1 MIGVLLTGFGLGTF
15 KFMFAAYL
23 TYQAAYLTGVDV
35 PYWNMVISTFL
46 GAFVSFNFFFF
57 FSGLLMERAK
67 LKNLEK
73 IKNGSL
79 KPKKQFSRMNKFI
92 VKLKLSS
99 FGYFVLV
106 IVGPMVLSI
115 PIGSIIIAKFY
126 RRIKLTY
133 WLEIVS
139 LFIWANL
146 FTLTNL
152 YLFGK

>member
-1 MIGVLLTGFGLGTF
+1 MIGILLTGFGFGTF

-23 TYQAAYLTGVDV
+23 TFQAAYLSDVDV
-35 PYWNMVISTFL
+35 PYWNVVISTFL

-57 FSGLLMERAK
+57 FSSLLMERAK
-67 LKNLEK
+67 ERKLKK
-73 IKNGSL
+73 IKKGTL

-92 VKLKLSS
+92 VRLKFSS

-126 RRIKLTY
+126 RRIKFTY
-133 WLEIVS
+133 WLEVVS
-139 LFIWANL
+139 LFVWANL
-146 FTLTNL
+146 FTLANL
-152 YLFGK
+152 YIFGK

>member
-1 MIGVLLTGFGLGTF
+1 MNFAAYTTGFLMGTV
-15 KFMFAAYL
+15 KFMFAA
-23 TYQAAYLTGVDV
+23 TSMMAFSVS
-35 PYWNMVISTFL
+35 YWEVVFATFL

-67 LKNLEK
+67 EKKLIK
-73 IKNGSL
+73 IKNGTL
-79 KPKKQFSRMNKFI
+79 KPKKQFSKMNKFI
-92 VKLKLSS
+92 VKMKLSS

-126 RRIKLTY
+126 RRIKFTY

-139 LFIWANL
+139 LFVWANL
-146 FTLTNL
+146 FTLVNL
-152 YLFGK
+152 YIFGK

>member
-1 MIGVLLTGFGLGTF
+1 MGTV
-15 KFMFAAYL
+15 KFMFAA
-23 TYQAAYLTGVDV
+23 TSMMAFSVS
-35 PYWNMVISTFL
+35 YWEVVFATFL

-67 LKNLEK
+67 EKKLIK
-73 IKNGSL
+73 IKDGTL
-79 KPKKQFSRMNKFI
+79 KPKKQFSKMNKFI
-92 VKLKLSS
+92 VKMKLSS

-126 RRIKLTY
+126 RRIKFTY

-139 LFIWANL
+139 LFVWANL
-146 FTLTNL
+146 FTLANL
-152 YLFGK
+152 YIFGK

>member
-1 MIGVLLTGFGLGTF
+1 MGTV
-15 KFMFAAYL
+15 KFMFAATSMVGYKIS
-23 TYQAAYLTGVDV
+23 
-35 PYWNMVISTFL
+35 YWEVVFSTFL
-46 GAFVSFNFFFF
+46 GAFISFNFFFF

-67 LKNLEK
+67 EKKLEK
-73 IKNGSL
+73 IQNGTL

-92 VKLKLSS
+92 VKMKLSS

-133 WLEIVS
+133 WLEMISIFV
-139 LFIWANL
+139 WALL
-146 FTLTNL
+146 FTAINF
-152 YLFGK
+152 YIFSKW

>member
-1 MIGVLLTGFGLGTF
+1 MGLLLIGFGFGTF

-23 TYQAAYLTGVDV
+23 TYQAAYLSDVDV
-35 PYWNMVISTFL
+35 PYWNVVISTFL

-67 LKNLEK
+67 EKKLIK
-73 IKNGSL
+73 IKNGTL
-79 KPKKQFSRMNKFI
+79 KPKKQFSKMNKFI
-92 VKLKLSS
+92 VKMKLSS

-126 RRIKLTY
+126 RRIKFTY

-139 LFIWANL
+139 LFVWANL
-146 FTLTNL
+146 FTLANL
-152 YLFGK
+152 YIFGK